1 MLGDC
6 TKNKWCCFCA
16 NWYDPANSALKP
28 RTGRNLFDVDNTA
41 MSKCMATN
49 LKTKALF
56 TCPKFK
62 PKL

>member
-1 MLGDC
+1 MLGDS
-6 TKNKWCCFCA
+6 TKNKWCCFCV
-16 NWYDPANSALKP
+16 NWYDPANSAIKP

-49 LKTKALF
+49 MKTKALF

-62 PKL
+62 PKF